1 MEQNQVTRMK
11 KIACTLLVDDNEN
24 TNFLHQML
32 LEDMGIT
39 EEILFAGNGLEAIN
53 LIQKR
58 ISSKQ
63 ACPELIL
70 LDINMPVMDGF
81 EFIEEFE
88 RKFLQRFPK
97 TALFVLSSSVSENDK
112 TKALGYQS
120 VKGFLPKPLLS
131 NQLEEIF
138 YLFRQS

>member
-1 MEQNQVTRMK
+1 MRV
-11 KIACTLLVDDNEN
+11 IFIDDDKDL
-24 TNFLHQML
+24 NFLQERMCI
-32 LEDMGIT
+32 MS
-39 EEILFAGNGLEAIN
+39 NS
-53 LIQKR
+53 IQHYY
-58 ISSKQ
+58 ISSSGHQ
-63 ACPELIL
+63 ALDYLQEVDPPPDIIFV
-70 LDINMPVMDGF
+70 DINMPVMGGF

-88 RKFLQRFPK
+88 RKFLKRFPE

-112 TKALGYQS
+112 VKAMRYPS